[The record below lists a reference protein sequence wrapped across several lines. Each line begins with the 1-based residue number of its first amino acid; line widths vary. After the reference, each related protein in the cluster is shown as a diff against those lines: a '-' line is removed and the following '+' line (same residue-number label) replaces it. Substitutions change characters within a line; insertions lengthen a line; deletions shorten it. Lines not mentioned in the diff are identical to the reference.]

1 VYGLMVVVGA
11 IVFRSSQIVLAPD
24 YDWGPVRAFN
34 PSSSFLNALPLI
46 VFAFQVGP
54 PPLSL

>member
-1 VYGLMVVVGA
+1 MVVVGA